1 MVSYTVVYYVEKGC
15 ISTSLCGVPLYLSFL
30 FLFLFLALECR
41 FKRLT
46 GRSEVAVSPRDYK
59 FYSPR
64 HKYRRVASNSMSNIP
79 GLPVSLICLHLS
91 IY

>member
-1 MVSYTVVYYVEKGC
+1 MLRRGAFPLHYVVCLY
-15 ISTSLCGVPLYLSFL
+15 ISLFYLFI
-30 FLFLFLALECR
+30 FLALECR